1 LTTGNCSALEETN
14 RKTGGP
20 GEADLEGTPP
30 PLSEKDRAILE
41 LVKSAKTSEALR
53 VMARDITTFA
63 LWGSRVRL
71 RVYQEAVALAVV
83 ESVRLNHG
91 KTFVIMFPRQ
101 SGKNELQ
108 AQIETY
114 LLTVLM
120 QLDAEMV
127 KVSPTWKPQTQNA
140 MRRLERVLSRNLL
153 TRDRWTKESGYIYRV
168 GRARIFFLSGG
179 PQANVVGATASTL
192 LECDEAQDV
201 TIEKWDKDFAPMAAS
216 TNATRVFWGTAWTS
230 RTLLARELR
239 AARQAERQD
248 GQRRVFV
255 LTADQVR
262 QEVKAYGKFVDGQ
275 VARLG
280 RNHPLIKTQFFSE
293 EIDAEGGMFPPERQA
308 LMQGGHPRQ
317 LEPSPGKMYAL
328 LLDVAGEDEGAVGL
342 DGGEEKLHSPKRDLT
357 ALTIVEVDTSTIAD
371 PLIQAPVYRVVNRHQ
386 WTGVKHYAL
395 YAQILALAE
404 HWRARYVVVDATGVG
419 AGISSFLV
427 RALGSRVIPF
437 TFNVATKSKLGF
449 DFLAICDTGRFK
461 DHVDESPERA
471 LFWQQLDDVLY
482 EAKEGRILKWA
493 VPDGTR
499 TATGDLVHDD
509 LVLSAALCA
518 VLDKQPWGT
527 AESAV
532 VPAPNLFE
540 KMEY

>member
-1 LTTGNCSALEETN
+1 MVSDEQG
-14 RKTGGP
+14 RK
-20 GEADLEGTPP
+20 
-30 PLSEKDRAILE
+30 IN
-41 LVKSAKTSEALR
+41 EALAVSDEPGIDTNNGR
-53 VMARDITTFA
+53 PANCAQRQEEIPHDMDYYNFAYTAGINVISFSYMA
-63 LWGSRVRL
+63 SRLHL
-71 RVYQEAVALAVV
+71 RVYQEEVAQAITD
-83 ESVRLNHG
+83 SVFRKLG
-91 KTFVIMFPRQ
+91 KTFVIVFPRQ

-140 MRRLERVLSRNLL
+140 MRRLERVLSRNLITQ
-153 TRDRWTKESGYIYRV
+153 TRWSKESGYIYRV
-168 GRARIFFLSGG
+168 GKARIFFLSGG
-179 PQANVVGATASTL
+179 PTASVVGATASTL

-239 AARQAERQD
+239 AARQAERED
-248 GQRRVFV
+248 GERRVFV

-262 QEVKAYGKFVDGQ
+262 QEVKAYGKFVDAQ
-275 VARLG
+275 VAKLG

-293 EIDAEGGMFPPERQA
+293 EIDAEGGMFPPERRA
-308 LMQGGHPRQ
+308 LMRGSHERQ
-317 LEPSPGKMYAL
+317 FSPDPGKMYAL
-328 LLDVAGEDEGAVGL
+328 LLDVAGEDEGAIGL
-342 DGGEEKLHSPKRDLT
+342 DGGEEKLQSPKRDLT
-357 ALTIVEVDTSTIAD
+357 ALTVVEVDTSTIAD
-371 PLIQAPVYRVVNRHQ
+371 PLIKAPVYRVVNRHQ

-404 HWRARYVVVDATGVG
+404 LWQARYVVVDATGVG

-427 RALGSRVIPF
+427 RALGLRVIPF

-449 DFLAICDTGRFK
+449 DFLGLCDTGRFK
-461 DHVDESPERA
+461 DHAASGSEYDC
-471 LFWQQLDDVLY
+471 FWKQIDYVLY

-499 TATGDLVHDD
+499 DTATGDLVHDD

-518 VLDKQPWGT
+518 VLDELPWGV
-527 AESAV
+527 AASAIV
-532 VPAPNLFE
+532 KPVDILE
-540 KMEY
+540 GMEF